1 MKTLQISPILISEFG
16 SCAPGKNPPKIIL
29 FLVFVQVVGFDRVV
43 GLFRKSKYIVFGCG
57 NSNAGES
64 QEGVLHSFE
73 RANAPARVEDPG
85 GGGCSVCQRP
95 KATQRRTCPTMS

>member
-1 MKTLQISPILISEFG
+1 MKTLQISILISEFG
-16 SCAPGKNPPKIIL
+16 SCAPGENPPKIIM

-43 GLFRKSKYIVFGCG
+43 GLLSEVKIHCFWLWKFERWRKP
-57 NSNAGES
+57 
-64 QEGVLHSFE
+64 EGVLHSFE

-95 KATQRRTCPTMS
+95 KATQRPCPTMS

>member
-1 MKTLQISPILISEFG
+1 MKTLQISILISEFG
-16 SCAPGKNPPKIIL
+16 SCAPGENPSKIIM

-43 GLFRKSKYIVFGCG
+43 GLLSEVKIHCFWCG